1 VALSIIDG
9 RVVYEDGRITTVAE
23 DELLDRVQ
31 RVSEEVSARASS
43 EVRRR
48 KTVQHRLTLE
58 GRY

>member
-1 VALSIIDG
+1 MSIIDG
-9 RVVYEDGRITTVAE
+9 EVVYENGRIVTIAE

-48 KTVQHRLTLE
+48 KTFQHRLTLE